1 MDMTDLKSQRPT
13 ASTRPSPLDPELMAW
28 MPRVR
33 RRGTVCL
40 DYDGTLTPIVERPE
54 LAVLSEEVRE
64 VLGRLSQLT
73 PVTIVSGRDAEVV
86 RTLVALDKLGYVGSH
101 GLDIVGPAVAGPRL
115 RLVVGTEFLG
125 ELDVVEEELRRRAGS
140 FAGVLI
146 ERKRFSISTHVRQ
159 ATPADR
165 PAIEAIVDELRLAH
179 PTLRREGG
187 KLLYELR
194 PDVDWDKGR
203 AVRWLLDGLGRDSS
217 DALYVGDDLTDETAF
232 VALDAPAPTVV
243 VADTEGDR
251 PTAARFWL
259 RGPDD
264 VLTLLQRLASTPL
277 DDDV

>member
-1 MDMTDLKSQRPT
+1 MTDLKSQRPS
-13 ASTRPSPLDPELMAW
+13 ASTLPSPLDPELMAW

-33 RRGTVCL
+33 RRGAVFL

-54 LAVLSEEVRE
+54 LAVLSEGVRE
-64 VLGRLSQLT
+64 VLGRLAELT

-86 RTLVALDKLGYVGSH
+86 RTMVALDELGYVGSH
-101 GLDIVGPAVAGPRL
+101 GFDVVGPAVAGPRL
-115 RLVVGTEFLG
+115 RLEVGTEFLA

-159 ATPADR
+159 AAPADQ
-165 PAIEAIVDELRLAH
+165 PAIEAVVDELRLAH

-187 KLLYELR
+187 KLLHELR

-203 AVRWLLDGLGRDSS
+203 AVRWLLDGLGRDPS

-232 VALDAPAPTVV
+232 VALDAPALTVV
-243 VADTEGDR
+243 VSDTEGDR
-251 PTAARFWL
+251 PTAARFRL

-264 VLTLLQRLASTPL
+264 VLTLLQRLASTTSPTP
-277 DDDV
+277 

>member
-1 MDMTDLKSQRPT
+1 MTDLKSQRPT

-33 RRGTVCL
+33 RRGTVFL